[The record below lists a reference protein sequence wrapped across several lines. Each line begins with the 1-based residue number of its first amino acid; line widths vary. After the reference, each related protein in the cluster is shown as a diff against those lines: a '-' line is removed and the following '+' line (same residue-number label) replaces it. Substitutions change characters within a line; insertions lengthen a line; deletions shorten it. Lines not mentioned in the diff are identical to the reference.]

1 MAKTT
6 KQDEVAPIIIIKKVK
21 KVAGGHHGGAWKVA
35 YADFVTA
42 MMAFFLLLWLLNVVT
57 SAALQTISSYFDP
70 TPKKISES
78 MSGAGG
84 LMGGTTVSPVGAMTS
99 EVQPITQPAPTG
111 VTAQGQAPKTTSDR
125 TSDMNDNVA
134 KRLETELREQEKE
147 SFQKAKAEL
156 EKEMQENPE
165 LKELSKN
172 LMVDITSE
180 GLRIQ
185 LVDQDNKPLFPIGSA
200 EMYDYTK
207 KIVAVVAKTVNG
219 MPNDISVRGHT
230 DAKPYPPEAHYTN
243 WELSADRA
251 NASRRE
257 LINDAVP
264 DKRIVNV
271 MGKAD
276 REPLNPTIDP
286 MDARNRRISIVLMNE
301 TLKHAAERGAFGEA
315 FKPTAPA
322 SAPETPAQPPAP
334 AYQKNQGSVYFP

>member
-6 KQDEVAPIIIIKKVK
+6 KQDEVKPIIMIKKVK

-70 TPKKISES
+70 TPRKISES

-84 LMGGTTVSPVGAMTS
+84 LMGGTTVSPIGAMTS
-99 EVQPITQPAPTG
+99 TTQPITQPAPTG

-125 TSDMNDNVA
+125 TSDMNENVA

-147 SFQKAKAEL
+147 NFQKAKAEL
-156 EKEMQENPE
+156 EQEMQANPE
-165 LKELSKN
+165 LQELAKN
-172 LMVDITSE
+172 LMVDVTSE

-185 LVDQDNKPLFPIGSA
+185 LVDQDSKPLFPIGSA

-207 KIVAVVAKTVNG
+207 KIVAVVAKTIQG
-219 MPNDISVRGHT
+219 LPNDISIRGHT
-230 DAKPYPPEAHYTN
+230 DAKPYPPTARYTN
-243 WELSADRA
+243 WELSSDRA

-257 LINDAVP
+257 LLGDSVP
-264 DKRIVNV
+264 EKRIVNV
-271 MGKAD
+271 MGRAD
-276 REPLNPTIDP
+276 REPLNSTIDP
-286 MDARNRRISIVLMNE
+286 TDARNRRISIVLMNE
-301 TLKHAAERGAFGEA
+301 TLKHAAARGAFGEA
-315 FKPTAPA
+315 FKPTKAAPVQ
-322 SAPETPAQPPAP
+322 ETPVEPIPS
-334 AYQKNQGSVYFP
+334 YQKNQGNVYFP